1 MATLSKTGRTLYFLK
16 LGGSLITDKSRPHT
30 HRPEALK
37 RLADEIASVFNQQ
50 AGLQLVVGHGSGSFG
65 HFPAKR
71 YGTRQGVRTPEE
83 WQGFAEVWFEAT
95 SLTRIVVEALRQA
108 NLPVVSFSP
117 SASAISQNGKIETWY
132 LEPLQAALDAGLLPL
147 THGDVAFDHGW
158 GGTILSTE
166 DLFEYL
172 TQHLHP
178 ERILLAGIEP
188 GVWADYPKCEKL
200 ASEITPSTLAEYFPA
215 LAGSSNPDVT
225 GGMASKVQ
233 QSLALIE
240 AHPWLSVQI
249 FSGDTP
255 GNVQRALQGEV
266 VGTLLHAGQSGV

>member
-1 MATLSKTGRTLYFLK
+1 MLYFLK

-30 HRPEALK
+30 SRSEALA
-37 RLADEIASVFNQQ
+37 RLAEEIATVFNRID
-50 AGLQLVVGHGSGSFG
+50 GLQLVIGHGSGSFG
-65 HFPAKR
+65 HVPAKR

-83 WQGFAEVWFEAT
+83 WRGFAEVWYEAT
-95 SLTRIVVEALRQA
+95 ALTRIVVEAFHQA
-108 NLPVVSFSP
+108 NLPVVAFSP
-117 SASAISQNGKIETWY
+117 SASAISQNGKIKTWDV
-132 LEPLQAALDAGLLPL
+132 EPLRAALHAGLLPL

-172 TQHLHP
+172 TQYLRP

-188 GVWADYPKCEKL
+188 GVWADYPKCQEL
-200 ASEITPSTLAEYFPA
+200 VHEITPQTLPEYFPV
-215 LAGSSNPDVT
+215 LTGSSNTDVT

-240 AHPWLSVQI
+240 TYPWLSVQI
-249 FSGDTP
+249 FSGDMP

-266 VGTLLHAGQSGV
+266 VGTLLHSGVSET

>member
-1 MATLSKTGRTLYFLK
+1 MATLSKTGQTLYFLK
-16 LGGSLITDKSRPHT
+16 LGGSLITDKSKPHT
-30 HRPEALK
+30 HRPEALE
-37 RLADEIASVFNQQ
+37 RLAEEIAAVFNQQ
-50 AGLQLVVGHGSGSFG
+50 AGLKLVVGHGSGSFG

-83 WQGFAEVWFEAT
+83 WLGFAEVWYEAT
-95 SLTRIVVEALRQA
+95 SLTRIVVEALRRA

-117 SASAISQNGKIETWY
+117 SASAISQNGKIKTWDM
-132 LEPLQAALDAGLLPL
+132 EPLRAALTASLLPL
-147 THGDVAFDHGW
+147 THGDVAFDQGW

-166 DLFEYL
+166 DLFEYM
-172 TQHLHP
+172 TQYLHP

-188 GVWADYPKCEKL
+188 GVWEDYPKCEKL
-200 ASEITPSTLAEYFPA
+200 AGEITPHTLAEYFPA
-215 LAGSSNPDVT
+215 LAGSRNPDVT

-255 GNVQRALQGEV
+255 GNVRRALQGEV
-266 VGTLLHAGQSGV
+266 VGTLLHAGKSGV